1 MKRSFW
7 SLALASALAGTTLL
21 TSCSNEEELAPNP
34 ENAISQA
41 TLAKFE
47 NLGFNPNDI
56 VRQGENF
63 LVGGDIVVTPEAFA
77 EMVNAKPISVPGVA
91 DAEQYRTWNLVSSP
105 RTIRVRASGLNSKA
119 STALDWAIA
128 NFNRLNTG
136 LTWRRVSSGGDIV
149 VRQSGSSAGGVAGF
163 PSGGRPY
170 NSVTLYGGTTNYDTN
185 VVEHVLTH
193 ELGHC
198 IGLRHSDYFN
208 RSYSCSSGGNEGSGG
223 VGAVH
228 IPGTPTG
235 YDSQSLM
242 NACFSASEDGEFSY
256 YDRVAIEYLY

>member
-1 MKRSFW
+1 MTPKS
-7 SLALASALAGTTLL
+7 
-21 TSCSNEEELAPNP
+21 
-34 ENAISQA
+34 ENAIPQSV
-41 TLAKFE
+41 LAKFE
-47 NLGFNPNDI
+47 DLGFNPGDI
-56 VRQGENF
+56 VRQGENY
-63 LVGGDIVVTPEAFA
+63 LIEGDIIVTPQAFA
-77 EMVNAKPISVPGVA
+77 EMSEGVSVPGVA
-91 DAEQYRTWNLVSSP
+91 GAEQYRTYNLVSTP

-198 IGLRHSDYFN
+198 IGLRHSDWFN
-208 RSYSCSSGGNEGSGG
+208 RSYSCSSGGNEGDGG

-228 IPGTPTG
+228 IPGTPTS

-242 NACFSASEDGEFSY
+242 NACFSANEDGEFSY